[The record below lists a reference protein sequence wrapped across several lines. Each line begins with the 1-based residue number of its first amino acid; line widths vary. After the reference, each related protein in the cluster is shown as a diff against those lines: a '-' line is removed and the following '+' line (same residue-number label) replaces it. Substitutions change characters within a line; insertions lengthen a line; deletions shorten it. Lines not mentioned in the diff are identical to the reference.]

1 MDDDGNMGEYSDEV
15 SAMPMM
21 PTPALPVFGAIA
33 LAGALA
39 AAGRRRIRQRQ
50 LWSPKL
56 RYLPK
61 G

>member
-1 MDDDGNMGEYSDEV
+1 MSRASDEV
-15 SAMPMM
+15 KAMPMM

-39 AAGRRRIRQRQ
+39 AAGRRRLRQRQ
-50 LWSPKL
+50 LRSPQL

-61 G
+61 R